1 MMTIARSA
9 RQLARVVAFA
19 ASAGA
24 LGAQAKGKTA
34 PVAAPVVAD
43 SFAAQPTGRQS
54 WTSDK
59 MRFGIGDIVTILIDE
74 STNASAN
81 LTDNNSE
88 TKAKNLEMDFQPPG
102 AAAAATG
109 PTSVSANFN
118 NNGNSQKSGQ
128 AMRQNEFKSTL
139 SARVIAV
146 SPTGMLKIRGHKLV
160 NVDKNQQDVTVT
172 GWIRPQDIA
181 VGANTIASSRIADAE
196 VDYGQ
201 KGALGK
207 PRSGLLSR
215 VVGAIWP

>member
-1 MMTIARSA
+1 MMMRISRGA
-9 RQLARVVAFA
+9 RQLVRILTFA
-19 ASAGA
+19 AFTCP
-24 LGAQAKGKTA
+24 LGAQAKGKSAPA
-34 PVAAPVVAD
+34 PVIAD
-43 SFAAQPTGRQS
+43 SFAAQPAVRQS

-88 TKAKNLEMDFQPPG
+88 TKAKAMDLSFQPPG
-102 AAAAATG
+102 AAGAAAG
-109 PTSVSANFN
+109 PTSVSASFN

-181 VGANTIASSRIADAE
+181 VGANTVASSRIADAE

-207 PRSGLLSR
+207 PRSGVLSR
-215 VVGAIWP
+215 VLGAIWP